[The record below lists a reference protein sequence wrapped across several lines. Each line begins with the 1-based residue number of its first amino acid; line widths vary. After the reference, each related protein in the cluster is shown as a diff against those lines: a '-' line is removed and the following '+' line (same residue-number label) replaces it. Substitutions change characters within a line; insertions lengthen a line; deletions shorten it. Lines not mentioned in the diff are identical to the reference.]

1 MNRDIVLSL
10 RRRANQRIPCADM
23 PGRCI
28 VSRWTRR
35 YCVSME
41 TWLVPISANIKK
53 CRSREAFP
61 YICGQKMSHSFASR
75 NEALSMHGTDAPP
88 SNRPI
93 NNRPPLL
100 ASSSPCS
107 LRQSRPSFFLSS
119 PSLAYFF
126 FPSCIQGSR
135 TSFARE
141 EKYTREMRQS
151 SVSLRE
157 FFTANKIRV
166 GSLKRCTYA
175 FSSRAAAWISF

>member
-1 MNRDIVLSL
+1 MAYLGYL
-10 RRRANQRIPCADM
+10 
-23 PGRCI
+23 
-28 VSRWTRR
+28 
-35 YCVSME
+35 
-41 TWLVPISANIKK
+41 PISANIKK
-53 CRSREAFP
+53 CRSPAAFP
-61 YICGQKMSHSFASR
+61 YICGRKMSHSFAGR

-166 GSLKRCTYA
+166 GSLKSDFCIFIA
-175 FSSRAAAWISF
+175 HCLNFFLNAQAISRILTSRELI